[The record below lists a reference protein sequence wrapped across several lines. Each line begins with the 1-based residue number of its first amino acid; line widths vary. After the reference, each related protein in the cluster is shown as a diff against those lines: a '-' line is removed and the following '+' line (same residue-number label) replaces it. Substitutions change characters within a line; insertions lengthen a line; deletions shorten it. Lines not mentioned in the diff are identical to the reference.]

1 MFKKHKCPYCGNNP
15 VPHYLNWYFDSLN
28 ILFEKIQIGIL
39 ANPLSRWARQWEDD
53 VSLFLIGLGRLL
65 GMIHL
70 GKKPGKTTLSRA
82 KVLWEEAEKRGLEM
96 REVRVIDRAVDT
108 YIVRKPI
115 PGTRKKKIILF
126 SGLPRPES
134 SNNEAALATMDDK
147 GVFKKVCKKNGIP
160 VPDGGVARTF
170 EEAKAIF
177 DRIQKPVIVKPR
189 LGSRGRHVVTYVR
202 NYDDLRHAFKIARQ
216 LCLWVIVE
224 EQIIGPVYRGTVINY
239 EISGILSGT
248 QPQVIGN
255 GMDTLSKLIEK
266 KNKNRMNGI
275 AEFVPDEK
283 MNWFLKRQLSFDG
296 RIHISDAELT
306 KPWKLTFRDN
316 WDKTLINTY
325 IPKKDEIVYLSEK
338 IGVSYGGASAE
349 EFDIAHADNKAL
361 FEKAAKVFG
370 DVIIGFDF
378 MIPDITKS
386 WKEQR
391 CGFLEANSVPFI
403 NLHHTP
409 LVGKP
414 RNIAA
419 KVWDMIKF

>member
-1 MFKKHKCPYCGNNP
+1 MLKKHKCPYCGNNP
-15 VPHYLNWYFDSLN
+15 IPHYLNWYFDSLN
-28 ILFEKIQIGIL
+28 ILFEKLQIGLL
-39 ANPLSRWARQWEDD
+39 ANPLARFASKWEDE
-53 VSLFLIGLGRLL
+53 VALFLIGFGRLC
-65 GMIHL
+65 GVIHF

-96 REVRVIDRAVDT
+96 REVRIFDRSVDT

-115 PGTRKKKIILF
+115 PWTHKKKIILF
-126 SGLPRPES
+126 SWLPRPK
-134 SNNEAALATMDDK
+134 NVNQTALATMDDK
-147 GVFKKVCKKNGIP
+147 WVFKKTCLKNGLP
-160 VPDGGVARTF
+160 VPDGGYARTY
-170 EEAKAIF
+170 EEARKIF

-202 NYDDLRHAFKIARQ
+202 NHDDLRHAFKIARQ

-224 EQIIGPVYRGTVINY
+224 EQIIGPVYRWTVINY

-248 QPQVIGN
+248 QPQITGN
-255 GMDTLSKLIEK
+255 GKKTLRELIAD
-266 KNKNRMNGI
+266 KNSQRDEWI
-275 AEFVPDEK
+275 AEVSINEK

-296 RIHISDAELT
+296 RIDLSDADLT
-306 KPWKLTFRDN
+306 KPWKLSHRDN
-316 WDKTLINTY
+316 WDQTLFDTY
-325 IPKKDEIVYLSEK
+325 TPKKGETVYLSEK
-338 IGVSYGGASAE
+338 IGVSYGGSSAE
-349 EFDIAHADNKAL
+349 EFDIAHPDNKAL

-409 LVGKP
+409 HTGKP
-414 RNIAA
+414 RNIASR
-419 KVWDMIKF
+419 VWDMIEF